1 MLDHQLYILLI
12 GNNMERKLVSLRTV
26 GEVIPIEGADNIELV
41 RIDGWQC
48 VVKKGEFA
56 VGDLAIYFEIDSFIP
71 FAFEDNAERFGFLAK
86 NKITWNGKEGARI
99 KTIRLRGQISQGL
112 ALPVPEASEELDL
125 SFHISQEFDGDISH
139 LFGVEKWEPVIPAQ
153 LAGKVKGNFPNFLRK
168 TDQERIQNIYEE
180 VLARNDIYEVTL
192 KMDGSSMTVYRKDG
206 VFGVCSRNLDLI
218 ETEGNAFWDTAR
230 KLNIE
235 QNMIS
240 LGMDNV
246 AIQGELVG
254 PGIQG
259 NKEGLKEL
267 DFYVFDMFDITT
279 GTYFVPAFRRISTDD
294 MHLKHVPVIE
304 YAMPMTMTLDELL
317 AFADGPSLNSK
328 IREGLV
334 FKSID
339 NPMYSW
345 KVISNQFLLKTGE

>member
-1 MLDHQLYILLI
+1 MT
-12 GNNMERKLVSLRTV
+12 RKLVTLRRV
-26 GEVIPIEGADNIELV
+26 ADVIPIEGADNIELV
-41 RIDGWQC
+41 KIDGWQC

-56 VGDLAIYFEIDSFIP
+56 VGDLAIYFEIDCFIP
-71 FAFEDNAERFGFLAK
+71 FNFADNAERFGFLAK

-112 ALPVPEASEELDL
+112 AVPFPAED
-125 SFHISQEFDGDISH
+125 EFVEGDISS

-153 LAGKVKGNFPNFLRK
+153 LAGKVKGNFPSFLRK

-180 VLARNDIYEVTL
+180 VRNRDDIYEVTL

-218 ETEGNAFWDTAR
+218 ETEGNAFWDIAR
-230 KLNIE
+230 KLDIENKLIARGLDNI
-235 QNMIS
+235 
-240 LGMDNV
+240 
-246 AIQGELVG
+246 AIQGELMG

-259 NKEGLKEL
+259 NREGFTEHR
-267 DFYVFDMFDITT
+267 FFIFDMFDITT
-279 GTYFVPAFRRISTDD
+279 GTYFVPSYRRSTLMELD
-294 MHLKHVPVIE
+294 HVPVVE
-304 YAMPMTMTLDELL
+304 YAMPMAMTLDELL

-345 KVISNQFLLKTGE
+345 KVISNKYLTLYDT